1 MNFIKHIFKL
11 SILLA
16 FSCNQQEIV
25 TNNIGQSSSNREVKR
40 PIVILIQPFNDLP
53 LKYINSVE
61 TELKKIYSKVE
72 IKAPIQLPLKAINQ
86 SKTRYRADSLI
97 RFLSEHTSTGYL
109 TIGLTTRD
117 ISTTKGKFPDWGVM
131 GLGYCPGKSCIASSF
146 RLKGSNKLVK
156 LYKVAIHELGHT
168 QGLKHCPVKTCLMR
182 DAKGKDH
189 LNEEVEFCYN
199 CKRILI
205 KAGWDLK

>member
-25 TNNIGQSSSNREVKR
+25 TNNIEQSSSNREVKR

-61 TELKKIYSKVE
+61 TELKNIYSKVE

-131 GLGYCPGKSCIASSF
+131 GLGYCPGKSCIASTF
-146 RLKGSNKLVK
+146 RLNKTK
-156 LYKVAIHELGHT
+156 KAIQLYKVAIHELGHT
-168 QGLKHCPVKTCLMR
+168 EGLKHCSVKNCFMR
-182 DAKGKDH
+182 DAKGKNHTDD
-189 LNEEVEFCYN
+189 LTSFCKT
-199 CKRILI
+199 CKNLLI
-205 KAGWDLK
+205 QKGWSLK